1 MDGSSLALLLL
12 SLVIAAAL
20 SYYQYFFRVES
31 RSKTHLLLAFLRF
44 VGVFAVLLLL
54 VNPRITRTSYETK
67 KTPLPVVVDNSASIA
82 DLKADKTAKELYDR
96 LIGDTRIR
104 DRFDV
109 QPYQFDRDMHPVDTL
124 NFKGPQSD
132 FEEVAKSLK
141 SINRNRKYPVVLIS
155 DGNQTEGNDY
165 VFAFDNDTKVYPL
178 VLGDTTQFLDLRIAQ
193 LNVNR
198 YAFHKNQFPVEVF
211 LQYSGTKSVSASF
224 SVTQGGNVLNKQTVD
239 FSLQKRSAVLNLLLP
254 ADKTGLQ
261 VYRAQLTSK
270 ESEKNTYNNVKQFA
284 IEVIDQRSEI
294 ALVAKLN
301 HPDLGALKRSIE
313 SNQQR
318 KVTLLKPAEAQNL
331 QGYNVVILYQPDAN
345 FRPVYEALKR
355 SGTNTFIITGGDTD
369 FNLLNQQQSA
379 LEFKMSS
386 QREDYL
392 ASYEPQFNL
401 FAVDDI
407 GFSSFPPLQQ
417 PFGTVTVKGN
427 VDVLLKSNIRNIETG
442 MPLLCFS
449 DDKGRRTAFLLGEN
463 FWKWRLQY
471 HVDHND
477 FEKFDVF
484 TDKIIQFLA
493 SNDTKKS
500 LVVNHERFYNSG
512 DAIEITAQ
520 HFNKNYEFDEK
531 AQLSISLTNRKTK
544 KTTQYD
550 MVRGG
555 NAFKVNLD
563 GFAAGPYSFTVKEKT
578 SGKTY
583 SAGFEIL
590 DFDIEK
596 QFVNPDYPRLM
607 QLAEQTKGKTFLP
620 KQADELIEL
629 LLADKSY
636 LSIEKAVTRRIPIID
651 LWLLLALIA
660 AAFGAEWF
668 IRKYNG
674 MV

>member
-1 MDGSSLALLLL
+1 MDASSIGLLLL
-12 SLVIAAAL
+12 AVVASAAI

-44 VGVFAVLLLL
+44 VGVLGLLLLL
-54 VNPRITRTSYETK
+54 VNPRITRTTYEER

-82 DLKADKTAKELYDR
+82 DLKADKTARALYEKLSGDR
-96 LIGDTRIR
+96 RIR
-104 DRFDV
+104 ERFEV
-109 QPYQFDRDMHPVDTL
+109 QPYQFDRDMNQVDTL
-124 NFKGPQSD
+124 DFKGPQSD
-132 FEEVAKSLK
+132 LEEVAKSLK
-141 SINRNRKYPVVLIS
+141 SINRNRSYPVVLIS

-165 VFAFDNDTKVYPL
+165 VYAFDTNAKVYPL

-224 SVTQGGNVLNKQTVD
+224 SVAQGNNVLNKQTVD
-239 FSLQKRSAVLNLLLP
+239 FSPQKRSAVVNLLLP

-261 VYRAQLTSK
+261 VFRAQLTSK

-313 SNQQR
+313 TNQQR
-318 KVTLLKPAEAQNL
+318 KVTILKPGDAQNL

-345 FRPVYEALKR
+345 FRSVYEALKK

-379 LEFKMSS
+379 LEFRMTS

-392 ASYEPQFNL
+392 ATYEPQFNL

-407 GFSSFPPLQQ
+407 GFASFPPLQQ
-417 PFGTVTVKGN
+417 PFGTVKVKGN
-427 VDVLLKSNIRNIETG
+427 VDVLLKSNIRNIDTG

-449 DDKGRRTAFLLGEN
+449 DDKGKRTAFLLGEN

-520 HFNKNYEFDEK
+520 YFNKNYEFDEK
-531 AQLSISLTNRKTK
+531 ARLSISLTNRKTK

-563 GFAAGPYSFTVKEKT
+563 GFAAGPYSFTVKESN

-596 QFVNPDYPRLM
+596 QFVNPDYPKLK
-607 QLAEQTKGKTFLP
+607 QLAAQTKGQTFLP
-620 KQADELIEL
+620 QQADALIESL
-629 LLADKSY
+629 LTDASY
-636 LSIEKAVTRRIPIID
+636 KSIEKAITRRIPLID
-651 LWLLLALIA
+651 FTTLLVLIA